1 MEELTALL
9 TQYGLAIVFANVLL
23 AQAGIPLPAVPMLVV
38 AGSFVAEGRI
48 AVAPLA
54 AVVTIASLM
63 GDVPWY
69 LAGRRYGYSVLRTLC
84 RMAIEPD
91 SCVMQ
96 TERIF
101 GRWGPSSLMV
111 AKYVPGFSTIAPPL
125 AGAMRLSLPRFL
137 AYSAAAALLWAAVPV
152 ALGALFHEE
161 VERALAWLEGL
172 GSGAVTVVAG
182 AFAFY
187 IVLKTAERAMLIRF
201 LRMVRIGADELRELM
216 RREPKPVVLD
226 ARSDL
231 ARGLDPRSIP
241 GAIPVDLTAPQIA
254 LPQLPAGRDVVVYCS

>member
-9 TQYGLAIVFANVLL
+9 AQYGLAIVFANVLL

-48 AVAPLA
+48 AAAPLA
-54 AVVTIASLM
+54 AAIIVASLM
-63 GDVPWY
+63 GDAPWY

-84 RMAIEPD
+84 RVAIEPD
-91 SCVMQ
+91 SCVKR

-101 GRWGPSSLMV
+101 ERWGPPSLMV

-125 AGAMRLSLPRFL
+125 AGAMRLGLPQFL
-137 AYSAAAALLWAAVPV
+137 AYSTVAAVLWAAAPV

-172 GSGAVTVVAG
+172 GGGAVAVVAG
-182 AFAFY
+182 ALAFY
-187 IVLKTAERAMLIRF
+187 IAFKTAERAMLIRF
-201 LRMVRIGADELRELM
+201 LRMVRISAGELRELM
-216 RREPKPVVLD
+216 QREPKPVVLD
-226 ARSDL
+226 ARSAL
-231 ARGLDPRSIP
+231 ARSLDPRSIP
-241 GAIPVDLTAPQIA
+241 GAVPVDATAPQIV
-254 LPQLPAGRDVVVYCS
+254 LPRLPPGRDVVVYCS